1 MIFMELSEK
10 IKALEKELHETPD
23 NKATEKHRGILK
35 AKIARLKEQ
44 FESAHKKQFA
54 GYTVKKTGDATV
66 VLIGMPSVG
75 KSTLI
80 NALTNVHSKV
90 ASYAFT
96 TLEAIPGLMEY
107 NGAEI
112 QIVDV
117 PGLISGASEGKGKGK
132 EVLSVARTADLILI
146 LLDVFSI
153 PKLKMIQDELYKA
166 GLRLNKKKPDIS
178 IKKTTSGGIMVSYVT
193 EPTKVDEEELKEIFR
208 ANHIMNVDVVVRGDL
223 TAEDLIDVITQNKVF
238 LPSLVVVNKADAIDL
253 RYLHELKKQYPD
265 FIFVSAEKQFN
276 LDELREKVYNVL
288 DFIRIYTKPKGKK
301 ADMNK
306 PLIVK
311 RDADIEDVCLKLHKD
326 FYKNFKYA
334 RIWGGSSLFSGQ
346 RAGIKHVLKDG
357 DIVELH

>member
-1 MIFMELSEK
+1 MELIDK
-10 IKALEKELHETPD
+10 IKELEEELHKTPD

-44 FESAHKKQFA
+44 RESSQKKQFA

-80 NALTNVHSKV
+80 NALTSAHSKV
-90 ASYAFT
+90 ASYEFT

-107 NGAEI
+107 KGAEI

-132 EVLSVARTADLILI
+132 EVLSVARSADLILI
-146 LLDVFSI
+146 MLDVYSI
-153 PKLKMIQDELYKA
+153 SKLKMIQNELYEA
-166 GLRLNKKKPDIS
+166 GLRLNKKRPDIT
-178 IKKTTSGGIMVSYVT
+178 IKKTISGGIMVSYVT
-193 EPTKVDEEELKEIFR
+193 EPTKMDEDELREIFR
-208 ANHIMNVDVVVRGDL
+208 ANHLMNVDVVVREDL

-238 LPSLVVVNKADAIDL
+238 VPSLVVVNKVDSVDL
-253 RYLHELKKQYPD
+253 KYLHELKEQYPE

-276 LDELREKVYNVL
+276 LDELKEKIYNIL
-288 DFIRIYTKPKGKK
+288 DFIRVYTKPKGKK
-301 ADMNK
+301 ADMDK

-334 RIWGGSSLFSGQ
+334 RIWGKSSLFNGQ
-346 RAGIKHVLKDG
+346 RVGIKHVLKDG